1 MYTSYIEIHIY
12 THRYTQINIISHTHT
27 CHGPVAGML
36 VMVTELTHNVPDDT
50 PVLSVSYY
58 TSIRTVTY
66 SVVVWS
72 HTSMSP
78 LKFDDCTAA
87 LQELGQSKAS
97 TSGAT
102 FCHCF
107 ESCRDMV
114 GGITQFYQINQ
125 NTKSLNPY

>member
-1 MYTSYIEIHIY
+1 MRYIYSQIY
-12 THRYTQINIISHTHT
+12 TNQYYFTHT
-27 CHGPVAGML
+27 YLSRSSRWYASDGDRTDSQRTRRYPSAIS
-36 VMVTELTHNVPDDT
+36 
-50 PVLSVSYY
+50 VLLHKHMH
-58 TSIRTVTY
+58 TVTY

-87 LQELGQSKAS
+87 LQELGQNKAS